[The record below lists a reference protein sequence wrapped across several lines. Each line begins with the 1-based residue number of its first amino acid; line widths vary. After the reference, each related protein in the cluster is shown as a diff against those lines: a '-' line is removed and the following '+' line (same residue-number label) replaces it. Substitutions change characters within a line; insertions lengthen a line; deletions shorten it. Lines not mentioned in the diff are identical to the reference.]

1 MIMVTTPL
9 IPNVHAIGTPI
20 AMVMPITII
29 KVASIISVPFSLL
42 QHHMG
47 AVL

>member
-29 KVASIISVPFSLL
+29 KVASIISSASFLL
-42 QHHMG
+42 QHHISIP
-47 AVL
+47 